1 MVKQQILNSNNIYLI
16 DDGEVVDS
24 GNHDDLLSKSKLYKN
39 FYEKQ
44 IQK

>member
-1 MVKQQILNSNNIYLI
+1 MLWKKVEYF
-16 DDGEVVDS
+16 S
-24 GNHDDLLSKSKLYKN
+24 GNHDELLEKSNEYKN

>member
-1 MVKQQILNSNNIYLI
+1 MEKGRIL
-16 DDGEVVDS
+16 DS
-24 GNHDDLLSKSKLYKN
+24 GNHDELLEKSNEYKN